1 MLSLRTEYYASLTH
15 LILMD
20 NIPGR
25 MELFITPFSTLLQKL
40 LSENFTTNNVSVRVV
55 AGIDP

>member
-1 MLSLRTEYYASLTH
+1 
-15 LILMD
+15 MD

-40 LSENFTTNNVSVRVV
+40 LSENFTTNNVSVCVV
-55 AGIDP
+55 AGIAP